1 MKENKLFNNKEIKFS
16 ISYDAD
22 DAQLS
27 EHRIEAHLLSK
38 TIESVAQLIK
48 ISDEIL
54 RTKDEKSIL
63 IFVTSPAKEGSL
75 VIDFMSV
82 LLDPEVAKKILGI
95 LGFIRI
101 TGAVSN
107 GVFQA
112 LRKISGR
119 EIIKI
124 HSSTVDKTSK
134 IELSDGEIITVDK
147 ELGQI
152 IASPKVRECVKEII
166 TKPLLH
172 RESPSFK
179 ILNSNEKIELE
190 FKDSDVKA
198 IRQVKTN
205 YISNKTQTSIVYA
218 SFSQVNFEKMSSG
231 WKINY
236 DDKKSISVLLLDKEF
251 FDKIRFNKQSFKRE
265 DIFKIELQVETS
277 SSEGSN
283 AQKQKYKILK
293 VLSNDRD

>member
-38 TIESVAQLIK
+38 TIESVAQLIR

-54 RTKDEKSIL
+54 RTNDEKSIL

-82 LLDPEVAKKILGI
+82 LLDPEVAKKILGV
-95 LGFIRI
+95 LGFIRS
-101 TGAVSN
+101 TSAFSN
-107 GVFQA
+107 GIFQA

-124 HSSTVDKTSK
+124 YSSTVDNTSK
-134 IELSDGEIITVDK
+134 IELSDGEIMTVDK

-152 IASPKVRECVKEII
+152 IASPKIRECVKDII
-166 TKPLLH
+166 TKPLLN
-172 RESPSFK
+172 RDSPSFK
-179 ILNSNEKIELE
+179 ILNTDQKIELE
-190 FKDSDVKA
+190 FKKPDVQA

-205 YISNKTQTSIVYA
+205 FISDNIEESIVYA

-236 DDKKSISVLLLDKEF
+236 DGKKSISVLLLDKEF

-265 DIFKIELQVETS
+265 DIFKIKLQVETS
-277 SSEGSN
+277 NVELGV
-283 AQKQKYKILK
+283 QKKRYKILK
-293 VLSNDRD
+293 VLSDDRY

>member
-38 TIESVAQLIK
+38 TIESVEQLIR

-54 RTKDEKSIL
+54 RNNDEKIIL

-82 LLDPEVAKKILGI
+82 LLDPEVAKKILGV
-95 LGFIRI
+95 LGFIRS
-101 TGAVSN
+101 TSAFSN
-107 GVFQA
+107 GIFQA

-124 HSSTVDKTSK
+124 YSSTVDNTSK
-134 IELSDGEIITVDK
+134 IELSDGEIMTVDK

-152 IASPKVRECVKEII
+152 IASPKIRECVKDII
-166 TKPLLH
+166 TKPLLN
-172 RESPSFK
+172 RDSPSFK
-179 ILNSNEKIELE
+179 ILNTDQKIELE
-190 FKDSDVKA
+190 FKKPDVQA

-205 YISNKTQTSIVYA
+205 FISDNIEESIVYA

-236 DDKKSISVLLLDKEF
+236 DGKKSISVLLLDKEF

-265 DIFKIELQVETS
+265 DIFKIKLQVETS
-277 SSEGSN
+277 NVELGV
-283 AQKQKYKILK
+283 QKKRYKILK
-293 VLSNDRD
+293 VLSDDRY